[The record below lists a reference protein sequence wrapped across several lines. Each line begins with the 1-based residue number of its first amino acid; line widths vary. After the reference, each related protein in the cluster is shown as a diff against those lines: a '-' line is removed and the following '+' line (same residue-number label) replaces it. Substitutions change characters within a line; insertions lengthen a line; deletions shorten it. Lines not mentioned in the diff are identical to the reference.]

1 MQQIKVANV
10 LEEKTAMIKFS
21 KEDNAKLKNIISFS
35 LASGW
40 SCPFADKC
48 LSKADPNTGKIT
60 DGRNTEFR
68 CFSAS
73 QEALRT
79 HVRNSRF
86 GNFEALRKLRTV
98 EEITTMINSALPKIT
113 RTGRGKVVRLHVA
126 GDFFSQNYFDAW
138 LKVAK
143 ANPDRIFYAYT
154 KSIQY
159 WVNRLGQIP
168 SNFKLNA
175 SKGGRQDH
183 LIDIYNLKFA
193 EVVFSEKEA
202 NAKGLEID
210 HDDSH
215 AYKYDYSFALLL
227 HGTQPKGSA
236 ASKARSELAKEGW
249 TGYTV
254 KNGRTKKEKVAV
266 RN

>member
-1 MQQIKVANV
+1 M
-10 LEEKTAMIKFS
+10 LKFS
-21 KEDNAKLKNIISFS
+21 KSDNAKLKNIISFS

-48 LSKADPNTGKIT
+48 LSKADPTTGKIQ
-60 DGRNTEFR
+60 DGPKTEFR

-86 GNFEALRKLRTV
+86 GNFDALRKVRTI
-98 EEITTMINSALPKIT
+98 EEMTAMINAALPRIT

-126 GDFFSQNYFDAW
+126 GDFFSQTYFDAW
-138 LKVAK
+138 LEVAK
-143 ANPDRIFYAYT
+143 ANPGRTFYAYT

-159 WVNRLGQIP
+159 WVNRLSEIP

-193 EVVFSEKEA
+193 EVVFSEREA
-202 NAKGLEID
+202 MEKGLEID

-215 AYKYDYSFALLL
+215 AYKYDHSFALLL

-254 KNGRTKKEKVAV
+254 KEGRVNKKKAAS
-266 RN
+266 N